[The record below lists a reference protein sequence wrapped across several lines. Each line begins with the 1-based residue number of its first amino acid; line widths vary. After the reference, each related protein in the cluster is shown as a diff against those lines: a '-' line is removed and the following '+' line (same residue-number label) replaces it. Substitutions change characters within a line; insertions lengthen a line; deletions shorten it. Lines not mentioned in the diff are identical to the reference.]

1 MQHSRFGLTTALAGV
16 FVASLL
22 QGHALASHAAPAT
35 YYVAPGGS
43 DSAAGSLTSPWGS
56 LEHALESLHAGDT
69 LLVRGGVYRERI
81 ASAGIQP
88 GTAGAPVRV
97 AAFPG
102 EQPVLHGA
110 LWLRDADYWTIS
122 GLDVTW
128 DPETGRPSDHMVKLE
143 GGRGWSFEDAEVWG
157 SRGYSAILV
166 AGEAVDW
173 SLQRLYVHDTHDTH
187 DTHGRNQDNLI
198 TVSGNARAG
207 TIQRN
212 LLTGSPNGRAV
223 GVGSPRE
230 WQQDPHGIVIRYNTM
245 FDNRGPGN
253 VELAYQTRNVD
264 VYRNI
269 MVGSARRRANVT
281 RWKLNGRDNS
291 VRNNIGWDSL
301 RVVTRKQ
308 VSERGNLHEDPVL
321 AAPAAGDFRPLRSLA
336 QGYGASVV
344 DLVDPDGDPGEP
356 PVDPSPEPEPSPAP
370 THTPVPTH
378 TPAPLPTTPAPLPT
392 TPAPQPATPAP
403 SPTSPAPS
411 PTAPAV
417 GTLQASAVDPSTAT
431 LRATPPSLAASAEI
445 RRDDLLVDRFPVS
458 GTFTYSDRL
467 LWENTAYRYE
477 VRWLGRDAQVVG
489 YERAQV
495 RTPARSGGVEP
506 LYPASSFWNQ
516 PIPTGAAT
524 HPQSDAMVAKA
535 LVEQAPRANFANTD
549 SWGIAAT
556 FANPVTRE
564 YSVACTRYDCGTD
577 VRFRIPAH
585 ATPTTGSDHHLA
597 VLDPSSDRELDMWIA
612 ARTAAD
618 GWSAGSRFT
627 FSMSGSG
634 PCAVGQ
640 RCNGAVAAGFSLMGG
655 VIRPEEIAAG
665 RIDHALVF
673 TTPMTRSGVIA
684 CPASHT
690 DGKYAD
696 VGAMPEGARIQLDPS
711 FDVAATSWPAW
722 KKTIARALQRYGA
735 FLGDTGGTVAIR
747 GEADVNRGYNAWAM
761 AGAPEGAS
769 LADLPW
775 GRMRVLDF
783 QTC

>member
-1 MQHSRFGLTTALAGV
+1 MQYSRFGTASALAGV
-16 FVASLL
+16 VVASLL
-22 QGHALASHAAPAT
+22 QGPALATHAAPAT

-43 DSAAGSLTSPWGS
+43 DSGDGSLTSPWGS
-56 LEHALESLHAGDT
+56 LEHALETLHAGDT

-81 ASAGIQP
+81 TSAEVGA
-88 GTAGAPVRV
+88 GTSSAPVTV
-97 AAFPG
+97 SAYPG
-102 EQPVLHGA
+102 EQPVLQGT
-110 LWLRDADYWTIS
+110 LWLRDADYWTVS

-128 DPETGRPSDHMVKLE
+128 DPDTGRPSDHMVKLE

-157 SRGYSAILV
+157 SHGFSAILV
-166 AGEAVDW
+166 AGEAADW
-173 SLQRLYVHDTHDTH
+173 KLQRLYVHDTY

-212 LLTGSPNGRAV
+212 LLSGSPNGRAV

-230 WQQDPHGIVIRYNTM
+230 WQQDPHSIVVRYNTM
-245 FDNRGPGN
+245 FDNRGPSN
-253 VELAYQTRNVD
+253 VELAYQTRKVD

-269 MVGSARRRANVT
+269 MVGSAPGRANVT
-281 RWKLNGRDNS
+281 RWKLDGRDNS
-291 VRNNIGWDSL
+291 VRHNIGWGSL

-308 VSERGNLHEDPVL
+308 VAERGNFHEDPVL
-321 AAPAAGDFRPLRSLA
+321 AAPGSGDFRPLRSLA
-336 QGYGASVV
+336 QGYGASVP
-344 DLVDPDGDPGEP
+344 DLVDPDEGEP
-356 PVDPSPEPEPSPAP
+356 PVDPTPDPDPTPTPDPTQSPAP
-370 THTPVPTH
+370 QPTH
-378 TPAPLPTTPAPLPT
+378 TPAPSPA
-392 TPAPQPATPAP
+392 ASP
-403 SPTSPAPS
+403 SPSPSPE

-417 GTLQASAVDPSTAT
+417 GTLQATATGPATAT
-431 LRATPPSLAASAEI
+431 LRVTPPALAASAEV
-445 RRDDLLVDRFPVS
+445 RRDDFLVDRFPVS
-458 GTFTYSDRL
+458 GTFTYTDRL
-467 LWENTAYRYE
+467 LWENTSYRYQ
-477 VRWLGRDAQVVG
+477 VRWLGRDGQVVG
-489 YERAQV
+489 YETAQV
-495 RTPARSGGVEP
+495 RTPALSGGVEP
-506 LYPASSFWNQ
+506 LYPQSSFWNQ
-516 PIPTGAAT
+516 PIPAGAAS
-524 HPQSDAMVAKA
+524 HPQSDAMVAAA
-535 LVEQAPRANFANTD
+535 LVAEAPRANLANTD

-556 FANPVTRE
+556 YANPVSRE

-585 ATPTTGSDHHLA
+585 AVPTTGSDHHLA
-597 VLDPSSDRELDMWIA
+597 VLDPTSDRELDMWIA
-612 ARTAAD
+612 ERSASD
-618 GWSAGSRFT
+618 GWAAGSRFT
-627 FSMSGSG
+627 FPVSAGG

-665 RIDHALVF
+665 SIDHALVF
-673 TTPMTRSGVIA
+673 TTPKTRAGVIA

-690 DGKYAD
+690 DGKYSD
-696 VGAMPEGARIQLDPS
+696 PGAMPEGARIQLDPA
-711 FDVAATSWPAW
+711 FDVAATTWPAW

-735 FLGDTGGTVAIR
+735 YLGDTGGTVAIR